1 MTLASSAVDEA
12 LAAAHDALARG
23 AWGEARER
31 YVAITAAHER
41 PEALEGLAWASWWT
55 DDEEGTF
62 GARER
67 AYRAFRAAG
76 DARGAARQAV
86 WLASDALDFRGD
98 DAIAAGWLQRG
109 RDLLQDEPPGREHGW
124 LAVQEATFALEVLD
138 DGEQAAGRAREA
150 AALGR
155 ELGVADLE
163 ALGLAL
169 EGLSL
174 VIRGRMRE
182 GMRRLDAA
190 GTLAGAE
197 VFELPT
203 SPAWVLCILVSASEG
218 VGDFSRAA
226 QWCKAMRALG
236 ERLGS
241 GPVMGVCRTA
251 YGHVLVARGDW
262 PEAEAE
268 LIAAVDDLAVSRPAL
283 AARGRARL
291 GELRAR
297 QGRADEARELFE
309 EALPHPAALL
319 GLGALALH
327 AGDAESAAEAAER
340 VLRRIEPDDVLGRI
354 PAQELLV
361 RARARLGHLDG
372 AGEACAA
379 LVAGAAEL
387 GTPYLAGRATLVVA
401 ELETARGRLQEARR
415 AGEDAADRF
424 ASCSAPY
431 EAALARCVLAG
442 VLAMLGRDRAAAGEA
457 RAARDTFL
465 ALGAARDA
473 ERAAATA
480 RAPSSV
486 AGAPAQAGELTR
498 REVEVLRLVAQGLSD
513 AEIAGRLIV
522 SPHTIHRHVAN
533 VRTKLALPSRAA
545 AVGHAARLGLL

>member
-12 LAAAHDALARG
+12 LEAAHDALARG
-23 AWGEARER
+23 AWAEARGR
-31 YVAITAAHER
+31 YAAVAEACDR
-41 PEALEGLAWASWWT
+41 PEAWEGLAWASWWT
-55 DDEEGTF
+55 DDEDGTF
-62 GARER
+62 DARER
-67 AYRAFRAAG
+67 AYRGYRAER

-98 DAIAAGWLQRG
+98 DAIAAGWLQRA
-109 RDLLQDEPPGREHGW
+109 RDLLEGQGPSREHGW
-124 LAVQEATFALEVLD
+124 LAVLEATFALEVLD

-155 ELGVADLE
+155 KLGVADLE

-169 EGLSL
+169 EGLAL
-174 VIRGRMRE
+174 VVRGRMRE

-190 GTLAGAE
+190 GTQAGAE

-203 SPAWVLCILVSASEG
+203 SPAWVLCILISASEG

-226 QWCKAMRALG
+226 QWSKAMRALG

-241 GPVMGVCRTA
+241 GAVMGVCRTA
-251 YGHVLVARGDW
+251 YGHVLVARGQW
-262 PEAEAE
+262 REAEAE
-268 LIAAVDDLAVSRPAL
+268 LLAAVDDLAASRPAL

-297 QGRADEARELFE
+297 QGRADAARELFE

-319 GLGALALH
+319 GLGALALD
-327 AGDAESAAEAAER
+327 AGDARGAAEAAER
-340 VLRRIEPDDVLGRI
+340 VLRRVEPEDVLGRI

-361 RARARLGHLDG
+361 RARLRLGDLAG
-372 AGEACAA
+372 AAEACAA
-379 LVAGAAEL
+379 LSLGAGAL
-387 GTPYLAGRATLVVA
+387 GTPYLGARATLVTA
-401 ELETARGRLQEARR
+401 ELEAARGHLQDARR
-415 AGEDAADRF
+415 AAEDAADRF
-424 ASCSAPY
+424 ALCSAPY
-431 EAALARCVLAG
+431 EAAQARAVLAG
-442 VLAMLGRDRAAAGEA
+442 VLAALGRERAAAGEA

-473 ERAAATA
+473 DRAAVAV
-480 RAPSSV
+480 RAP
-486 AGAPAQAGELTR
+486 APAGHDAALAGDLTR

-513 AEIAGRLIV
+513 AEIAGHLIL
-522 SPHTIHRHVAN
+522 SPHTVHRHIAN